1 MAPRRGQTPKAA
13 DCRREVSSKYQQG
26 IEESSQLKR
35 KLPLSILA
43 AVPAAF
49 LSLAAAGQ
57 VSSPS
62 ETAPPEPTE
71 RVFHYWASAGFG
83 YTSLNQVNQSRG
95 GLIGVQADVA
105 RNWGKHFALVAD
117 GGYYPHSVEVNPGK
131 PNVSMVLF
139 GPEFHAELYGN
150 FSGFVRGW
158 LGGEHS
164 GGESQT
170 PNISF
175 AGGVG
180 GGMEY
185 KLSPRLALRAT
196 GDDIYSSFSQINNT
210 PALGY
215 SPHKRANARAAI
227 SVVYRF

>member
-1 MAPRRGQTPKAA
+1 
-13 DCRREVSSKYQQG
+13 
-26 IEESSQLKR
+26 LNR
-35 KLPLSILA
+35 KLPHSILA
-43 AVPAAF
+43 AIPAAF

-57 VSSPS
+57 VSSPG
-62 ETAPPEPTE
+62 TAPAEQTE
-71 RVFHYWASAGFG
+71 RVFHYWASAGVG

-105 RNWGKHFALVAD
+105 RDWGKHFSLLAD
-117 GGYYPHSVEVNPGK
+117 GGYYQHSFEVNPGK
-131 PNVSMVLF
+131 PVVAMVLF

-150 FSGFVRGW
+150 FSGFVRAW
-158 LGGEHS
+158 LGGEHT

-170 PNISF
+170 PNVSF
-175 AGGVG
+175 AGGFG

-185 KLSPRLALRAT
+185 KLSPRLSLRAT

-215 SPHKRANARAAI
+215 SPHKRSNARAAL
-227 SVVYRF
+227 SVVFRF